1 MYSAF
6 IVMLVKCV
14 LLGVDKWGK
23 WPKTLFYGQKINL
36 KTFWYLASELHY
48 ACGEVRAIWVSLT
61 LFDPCISWRVSLT
74 SADPCIS

>member
-23 WPKTLFYGQKINL
+23 WPKTLFHGQKINL

-48 ACGEVRAIWVSLT
+48 ACGEVRAI
-61 LFDPCISWRVSLT
+61 
-74 SADPCIS
+74 